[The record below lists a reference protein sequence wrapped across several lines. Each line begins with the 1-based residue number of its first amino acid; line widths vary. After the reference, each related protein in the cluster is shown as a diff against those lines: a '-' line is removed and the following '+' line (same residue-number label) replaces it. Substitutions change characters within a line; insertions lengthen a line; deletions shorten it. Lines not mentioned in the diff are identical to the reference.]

1 MISATARQPPVSVQS
16 VSMVDTI
23 SAPRVKTVLIGALA
37 PPVRT
42 KMLIPCIMAAHHRA
56 VHVAV
61 ARNTVRRAH
70 RHAAPSAVVITPRV
84 ATPATII
91 APAKN
96 NAQVEH
102 GAHRV

>member
-1 MISATARQPPVSVQS
+1 MISATARQPPVSVQT

-42 KMLIPCIMAAHHRA
+42 KVLIPCIMAAHHRA
-56 VHVAV
+56 VHVPV

-84 ATPATII
+84 ARVMTNVLVKPNVPVA
-91 APAKN
+91 
-96 NAQVEH
+96 H
-102 GAHRV
+102 GAHRA